1 MGVIKMIS
9 AKEAYEMTK
18 EKDKAM
24 ETQLKE
30 IENEIIKAVENG
42 DYSLKWESALNQNV
56 VRYLEH
62 LGYHVTEFRHRDDV
76 YHKIYHHHYWIQW
89 G

>member
-30 IENEIIKAVENG
+30 IENEILKAVENG
-42 DYSLKWESALNQNV
+42 DYSLKWESTLNQNV
-56 VRYLEH
+56 VRYLER
-62 LGYHVTEFRHRDDV
+62 LGYHITEFRHRDDV
-76 YHKIYHHHYWIQW
+76 YDKIYHYWIQW